1 MRTQQSFSSFAGPSL
16 ANQTQNSLLPQ
27 LSQPV
32 PQQSMTIIGNANNAQ
47 AINSSNQVGLQG
59 QNNLTQATGSV
70 SNSFSCIQTN
80 HNLVT
85 PLVATN
91 PPLSVPQPI
100 NILSVSDS
108 NQNPKPD
115 QNINKNGNINNLT
128 ESES

>member
-1 MRTQQSFSSFAGPSL
+1 M
-16 ANQTQNSLLPQ
+16 
-27 LSQPV
+27 
-32 PQQSMTIIGNANNAQ
+32 
-47 AINSSNQVGLQG
+47 QG
-59 QNNLTQATGSV
+59 QNSLTQATGSV

-80 HNLVT
+80 HNPVT

-91 PPLSVPQPI
+91 PPLP
-100 NILSVSDS
+100 VSQQIHIPSAPDS